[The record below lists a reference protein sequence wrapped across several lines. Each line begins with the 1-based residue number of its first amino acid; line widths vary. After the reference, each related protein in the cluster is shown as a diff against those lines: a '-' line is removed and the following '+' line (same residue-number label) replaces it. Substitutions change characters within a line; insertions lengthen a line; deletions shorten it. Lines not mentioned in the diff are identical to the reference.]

1 MAMEEITSG
10 LGSMSAMIII
20 MSIVAIGAIMAV
32 RNKIA
37 NKRRRRTQAEEPSKP
52 ASKQPPTETRPNR
65 PTESNVESFTK
76 EYNVFFV
83 RNSVHY

>member
-1 MAMEEITSG
+1 
-10 LGSMSAMIII
+10 

-52 ASKQPPTETRPNR
+52 ASKQPPTETRPN
-65 PTESNVESFTK
+65 TESETK
-76 EYNVFFV
+76 DVDSLLDQLKED
-83 RNSVHY
+83 SKD

>member
-20 MSIVAIGAIMAV
+20 LSIVAIGAIMAV
-32 RNKIA
+32 RNKIV

-52 ASKQPPTETRPNR
+52 ATPSETRPN
-65 PTESNVESFTK
+65 TESESKDVDSLLDQLK
-76 EYNVFFV
+76 ED
-83 RNSVHY
+83 SKD